1 MRSLRTRSLSLSI
14 LLALSAGTPLGV
26 PSPAIALQ
34 PASDRPVKL
43 LTGDGT
49 LTFPQPSIDLGVHPD
64 TQPIFHTF
72 SFSNTSKQR
81 VKLEITFCHFCTP
94 PTLDKTELD
103 PGESGTLLIEINPAG
118 RTGEMRANATVAVAG
133 SPASA
138 VMVEAKAEIRPRVW
152 VQPVQFFPRII
163 RGDNTTLNAEVTGR
177 SADFAVTRIESDT
190 QGISA
195 TATAPVTLPDP
206 TGGKL
211 YQSTIAIAFSNDLPL
226 GPIAA
231 KLHVHTT
238 DRESD
243 AKLITIQGE
252 LVGRITCTPPRT
264 SRTLFAGAV
273 WGAVFE
279 LTSATGPL
287 QIESAEM
294 LARDEAQSIAL
305 DVIPSPD
312 PSKVWVMISG
322 IAPLR
327 EREACDLQAAIT
339 ARSGPQGELETITI
353 PIVLMVRP
361 PQ

>member
-1 MRSLRTRSLSLSI
+1 MPFLRTRSLSLSI
-14 LLALSAGTPLGV
+14 LLALSASVALPLLTP
-26 PSPAIALQ
+26 AAARQ
-34 PASDRPVKL
+34 PAGGEPAKL
-43 LTGDGT
+43 LTGDGS
-49 LTFPQPSIDLGVHPD
+49 LTFPQPSIHLGVHPD
-64 TQPIFHTF
+64 TQPIYHTF

-118 RTGEMRANATVAVAG
+118 RTGEMRANATVAVVG
-133 SPASA
+133 NPASA

-163 RGDNTTLNAEVTGR
+163 RGENTVLQAEITGR

-190 QGISA
+190 PGISA
-195 TATAPVTLPDP
+195 TATAPITLPDP

-211 YQSTIAIAFSNDLPL
+211 YRSTIAIAFASDLPL

-231 KLHVHTT
+231 KLHVHTS

-279 LTSATGPL
+279 LTSASGPL

-294 LARDEAQSIAL
+294 TARDEAQSVAL

-312 PSKVWVMISG
+312 PTKVWVMISG
-322 IAPLR
+322 VAPLR

-353 PIVLMVRP
+353 PIVLLVRP